1 VVRSANHPPLSGDP
15 PATSATLMP
24 MPPCIVVVIG
34 VHVASASRSPSCCCF
49 SDRRCFRWDV
59 AAAAGASSTSA
70 NTPSSSPPPIAVA
83 VVAYIGGSP
92 RAFVGVGRRG
102 GGILCCDQRN

>member
-1 VVRSANHPPLSGDP
+1 
-15 PATSATLMP
+15 MP
-24 MPPCIVVVIG
+24 MPPRIVVVVG
-34 VHVASASRSPSCCCF
+34 VHVASASRSSYCCCA
-49 SDRRCFRWDV
+49 DHRCFRWDV

-70 NTPSSSPPPIAVA
+70 TTPSSSPPPIAVA

-102 GGILCCDQRN
+102 GGHLVLRSEKLMHFYT